1 MKEKSRGK
9 VGWGVKL
16 VERPGSPL
24 AMIFVKKEP
33 MKLGC
38 PLRDKCI
45 ICENEGVKCNK
56 KKVVYLGECL
66 TCEEMKHKLDE
77 MGQDDDTCYDS
88 AREFYNQ
95 GTYVGETSRL
105 V

>member
-1 MKEKSRGK
+1 M
-9 VGWGVKL
+9 
-16 VERPGSPL
+16 ERPGSPL

-88 AREFYNQ
+88 AREF
-95 GTYVGETSRL
+95 
-105 V
+105 